1 MSYYD
6 KLADEAIKTISEF
19 GDFEKFAIDEHKND
33 NANMVA

>member
-19 GDFEKFAIDEHKND
+19 GDFERFAVDAQ
-33 NANMVA
+33 ANMAG